1 MPKVSVI
8 MGVYNCEN
16 TLDDAINCILKQSFS
31 DWEMIICDDGSSD
44 RTFEIALKYVCDKI
58 KLLRNEKN
66 RGLNYTLNK
75 CLAYSNGEYIAR
87 MDGDDLC
94 SEDRFLKEVNELD
107 HHKEIAIVSCNMEYF
122 DEDGVWEMCRKK
134 EYPIGKDFLYET
146 PFCHAPCM
154 VRREAYRTVNGYT
167 DEKRF
172 LRVED
177 YHLWVKMYEAGFR
190 GYNIQEFLYK
200 MRDDRNAYRRRKF
213 KYRLNESYVK
223 ILAVK
228 KLKLPIYGYLFSIK
242 PILVGLLPKKVYDF
256 LHRARLNTRG

>member
-44 RTFEIALKYVCDKI
+44 RTFEIALKYVCNKI

-75 CLAYSNGEYIAR
+75 CLAYSSGEYIAR

-122 DEDGVWEMCRKK
+122 DEDGVWGMCRKK
-134 EYPIGKDFLYET
+134 EYPIGKDFLYE
-146 PFCHAPCM
+146 
-154 VRREAYRTVNGYT
+154 
-167 DEKRF
+167 
-172 LRVED
+172 
-177 YHLWVKMYEAGFR
+177 
-190 GYNIQEFLYK
+190 
-200 MRDDRNAYRRRKF
+200 
-213 KYRLNESYVK
+213 
-223 ILAVK
+223 
-228 KLKLPIYGYLFSIK
+228 
-242 PILVGLLPKKVYDF
+242 
-256 LHRARLNTRG
+256 